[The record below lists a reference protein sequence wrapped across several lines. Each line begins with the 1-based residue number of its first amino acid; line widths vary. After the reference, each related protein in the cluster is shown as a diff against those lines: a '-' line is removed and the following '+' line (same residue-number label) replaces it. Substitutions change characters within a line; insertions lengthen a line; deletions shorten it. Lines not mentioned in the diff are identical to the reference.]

1 MWRFMIEPALLF
13 LSPFAF
19 YAASLMLRRTP
30 PFTGDAWS
38 RGTVSWLTLAGL
50 VVAISGMILVGVY
63 AERHSGA
70 YVPAHIENG
79 KLVPGKLD

>member
-1 MWRFMIEPALLF
+1 MWRFMIEPVLLF

-30 PFTGDAWS
+30 PFASEPWS
-38 RGTVSWLTLAGL
+38 RGTLSWLTLAGL
-50 VVAISGMILVGVY
+50 LIAIGGMIFFGVY

-79 KLVPGKLD
+79 KLVPGKLE